1 MKINCPPN
9 WKKFSSF
16 YLVPLI
22 LIFAFLFSLAFADE
36 SEIIRLDRDE
46 FIKTALKNEPRH
58 KESQMSLIAK
68 EDKIGAI
75 KAGALLPKFELSMLS
90 GAVPGLR
97 KRVDSDGETIKIW
110 DFTEMGPFYGMNIQA
125 AQPLNYGQ
133 LQLGLKAARADLQQ
147 KKMELEGK
155 EHFKKVEFL
164 SYYYGYLLAIEMD
177 KLAQDGYNQMR
188 KAADKMEEALD
199 EEDESVSQM
208 DLLELKANFF
218 DIDKA
223 VLDAKS
229 GLKKARLATKF
240 ALGLPDSSMF
250 EPADSVLAAANDFVP
265 SLDSL
270 KKWASVYHPDIRRL
284 AAGLEAMSM
293 QMELAAAKFAP
304 EFFIIGEFE
313 YAKSWSGDRTSLSK
327 DAFAPDPV
335 NKVSGAFGIGLRYR
349 LNFWNQWEQ
358 YKSVRTDYRILR
370 QTESYANKGI
380 ELQIEEKYEDFLV
393 AKNKLESARNAL
405 RATEGMLKGA
415 ALQYDINPSK
425 TSGLLASAYRK
436 NLLMKKDYYFAVYE
450 YNMAVARLFAQAG
463 YSN

>member
-1 MKINCPPN
+1 
-9 WKKFSSF
+9 
-16 YLVPLI
+16 VPLI
-22 LIFAFLFSLAFADE
+22 LILAFLFSFSFADGGE
-36 SEIIRLDRDE
+36 VVRLNRDE
-46 FIKTALKNEPRH
+46 FVKTALKNDPRF
-58 KESQMSLIAK
+58 KENQMSILAK
-68 EDKIGAI
+68 EERVGLI
-75 KAGALLPKFELSMLS
+75 KAGALLPKFEFSMLS
-90 GAVPGLR
+90 GVVPGLK
-97 KRVDSDGETIKIW
+97 KRYDSDDGETVKIW

-147 KKMELEGK
+147 KRMELEGK
-155 EHFKKVEFL
+155 EHFKKTEFL

-177 KLAQDGYNQMR
+177 KLAQDGYKQMS

-199 EEDESVSQM
+199 NDEEGVSQM
-208 DLLELKANFF
+208 DLLELKAGFF
-218 DIDKA
+218 EIDKA

-229 GLKKARLATKF
+229 GLKKARLAAKF

-250 EPADSVLAAANDFVP
+250 EPADSLLAAADDFVP

-270 KKWASVYHPDIRRL
+270 KKWANTYHPDIRRL
-284 AAGLEAMSM
+284 AAGLEATNM

-304 EFFIIGEFE
+304 EFFILGEFE

-327 DAFAPDPV
+327 NTFAPDPV
-335 NKVSGAFGIGLRYR
+335 NKISGAFGIGLRYR

-358 YKSVRTDYRILR
+358 YKMARIDYRILR

-380 ELQIEEKYEDFLV
+380 ELQIEEKYEDFIV
-393 AKNKLESARNAL
+393 AKSKLESARNAL

-415 ALQYDINPSK
+415 ALQYDINPGK
-425 TSGLLASAYRK
+425 TSGLLASTYKK

>member
-1 MKINCPPN
+1 
-9 WKKFSSF
+9 
-16 YLVPLI
+16 VPLI
-22 LIFAFLFSLAFADE
+22 FIFAFLFSFAFADE
-36 SEIIRLDRDE
+36 SEVVRLNRDE
-46 FIKTALKNEPRH
+46 FIKTALKNEPRF
-58 KESQMSLIAK
+58 KESQMAILAK
-68 EDKIGAI
+68 EDRIEVI

-97 KRVDSDGETIKIW
+97 KRIDSDGETIKIW
-110 DFTEMGPFYGMNIQA
+110 DFTEMGPFFGMNIQA

-155 EHFKKVEFL
+155 EHFKKTEFL

-177 KLAQDGYNQMR
+177 KLAQDGYSQMR
-188 KAADKMEEALD
+188 KAADKMEEAFD
-199 EEDESVSQM
+199 EGDESVSQM
-208 DLLELKANFF
+208 DLLELKAGFF
-218 DIDKA
+218 EIDKA

-270 KKWASVYHPDIRRL
+270 KNWASAYHPDIRRL
-284 AAGLEAMSM
+284 IAGLEAVSM
-293 QMELAAAKFAP
+293 QMELAAARFAP
-304 EFFIIGEFE
+304 EFFIMGEFE

-327 DAFAPDPV
+327 NTFAPDPV
-335 NKVSGAFGIGLRYR
+335 NKISGAFGIGVRYR
-349 LNFWNQWEQ
+349 LNFWNQWEL
-358 YKSVRTDYRILR
+358 YKSARTDYRILR

>member
-1 MKINCPPN
+1 
-9 WKKFSSF
+9 
-16 YLVPLI
+16 VPLI
-22 LIFAFLFSLAFADE
+22 LILALLFSFSFADE
-36 SEIIRLDRDE
+36 SEVIRLNRDE
-46 FIKTALKNEPRH
+46 FVRTALKKDPRFQ
-58 KESQMSLIAK
+58 ENQMAILAK
-68 EDKIGAI
+68 EERIELI
-75 KAGALLPKFELSMLS
+75 KAGALLPKLELSMLS
-90 GAVPGLR
+90 GLVPGLK
-97 KRVDSDGETIKIW
+97 KRIDSDGETVKIW
-110 DFTEMGPFYGMNIQA
+110 DFTEMGPFYGMNLQA

-155 EHFKKVEFL
+155 EHFKKIELL

-208 DLLELKANFF
+208 DLLELKAGFF
-218 DIDKA
+218 EIDKA
-223 VLDAKS
+223 VLDAKA

-240 ALGLPDSSMF
+240 ALGLTDSAMF

-270 KKWASVYHPDIRRL
+270 KKWANSYHPDIRRL
-284 AAGLEAMSM
+284 IAGLEATSM

-304 EFFIIGEFE
+304 EFFIMGEFE

-327 DAFAPDPV
+327 NTFAPDPV
-335 NKVSGAFGIGLRYR
+335 NKISGAFGIGLRYK

-358 YKSVRTDYRILR
+358 YKSARIDYRILR
-370 QTESYANKGI
+370 QTESYASKGI

-393 AKNKLESARNAL
+393 AKSKLESARNAL

-425 TSGLLASAYRK
+425 TSGLLANTYRK

-450 YNMAVARLFAQAG
+450 YNMAVAKLFAQAG
-463 YSN
+463 YFN

>member
-1 MKINCPPN
+1 
-9 WKKFSSF
+9 
-16 YLVPLI
+16 VPLI
-22 LIFAFLFSLAFADE
+22 LIFAVLFSLSFADE
-36 SEIIRLDRDE
+36 SSVIRLNRDE
-46 FIKTALKNEPRH
+46 FVKTALKNEPRF
-58 KESQMSLIAK
+58 KESQMAVLAK
-68 EDKIGAI
+68 EDRIEAI
-75 KAGALLPKFELSMLS
+75 KAGALLPKFEFSMLS

-97 KRVDSDGETIKIW
+97 KRIDSDGETIKIW
-110 DFTEMGPFYGMNIQA
+110 DFTEMGPFWGMNIQA

-155 EHFKKVEFL
+155 EHLKKVEFL

-177 KLAQDGYNQMR
+177 KLAQDGYNQMH

-208 DLLELKANFF
+208 DLLELKAGFF
-218 DIDKA
+218 EIDKA

-240 ALGLPDSSMF
+240 ALGLPDSAMF

-270 KKWASVYHPDIRRL
+270 KNWANVYHPDIRRL
-284 AAGLEAMSM
+284 TAGLEAMSM

-304 EFFIIGEFE
+304 EFFIMGEFE

-327 DAFAPDPV
+327 NTFAPDPV
-335 NKVSGAFGIGLRYR
+335 NKISGAFGIGLRYR

-358 YKSVRTDYRILR
+358 YKSARTDYRILR
-370 QTESYANKGI
+370 QTESYASKGI
-380 ELQIEEKYEDFLV
+380 ELQIEEKYEDFIV
-393 AKNKLESARNAL
+393 AKSKLESARNAL

-415 ALQYDINPSK
+415 ALQYDINPGK
-425 TSGLLASAYRK
+425 TSGLLANTYRK

-450 YNMAVARLFAQAG
+450 YNMALARLFAQAG
-463 YSN
+463 YFN

>member
-1 MKINCPPN
+1 
-9 WKKFSSF
+9 
-16 YLVPLI
+16 VPLI
-22 LIFAFLFSLAFADE
+22 LIFAFLFSLSFAGE
-36 SEIIRLDRDE
+36 GEIIRLNRDE
-46 FIKTALKNEPRH
+46 FVKTALKNEPRF
-58 KESQMSLIAK
+58 KESQMSILAK
-68 EDKIGAI
+68 EDRIGAI
-75 KAGALLPKFELSMLS
+75 KAGALLPKLELSMLS

-97 KRVDSDGETIKIW
+97 RRIDSYGETVKIW
-110 DFTEMGPFYGMNIQA
+110 DFTEMGPFFGMNIQA

-208 DLLELKANFF
+208 DLLELKAGFF
-218 DIDKA
+218 EIDKA

-229 GLKKARLATKF
+229 GLKKARLATRF

-270 KKWASVYHPDIRRL
+270 KNWANVYHPDIRRL
-284 AAGLEAMSM
+284 AAGLEATSM
-293 QMELAAAKFAP
+293 QMELAAARFAP
-304 EFFIIGEFE
+304 EFFIMGEFE

-327 DAFAPDPV
+327 NTFAPDPV
-335 NKVSGAFGIGLRYR
+335 NKISGAFGIGMRYR

-358 YKSVRTDYRILR
+358 YKSARTDYRILR

-380 ELQIEEKYEDFLV
+380 ELQIEEKYEDFVV
-393 AKNKLESARNAL
+393 AKSKLESARNAL

-425 TSGLLASAYRK
+425 TAGLLASTYRK

-450 YNMAVARLFAQAG
+450 YNMALARLFAQAG
-463 YSN
+463 YFN

>member
-1 MKINCPPN
+1 M
-9 WKKFSSF
+9 
-16 YLVPLI
+16 PLI
-22 LIFAFLFSLAFADE
+22 LIFAFLFSLSFADE
-36 SEIIRLDRDE
+36 GEIIRLNRDD
-46 FIKTALKNEPRH
+46 FVKIALKTEPRF
-58 KESQMSLIAK
+58 KESQMAILAK
-68 EDKIGAI
+68 EDRIGVI

-97 KRVDSDGETIKIW
+97 KRIDSDGETVKIW
-110 DFTEMGPFYGMNIQA
+110 DFTQMGPFYGMNIQA

-155 EHFKKVEFL
+155 EHFKKTEFL

-188 KAADKMEEALD
+188 KAADKMEDALD
-199 EEDESVSQM
+199 EGDESVSQM
-208 DLLELKANFF
+208 DLLELKAGFF
-218 DIDKA
+218 EIDKA

-240 ALGLPDSSMF
+240 ALGLPDSSSF
-250 EPADSVLAAANDFVP
+250 EPADSALAAANDFVP

-270 KKWASVYHPDIRRL
+270 KKWANVYHPDIRRL
-284 AAGLEAMSM
+284 TAGLEAMSM

-327 DAFAPDPV
+327 NTFAPDPV
-335 NKVSGAFGIGLRYR
+335 NNISGTFGIGLRYR
-349 LNFWNQWEQ
+349 LNFWSHWEQ

-370 QTESYANKGI
+370 QTESYASKGI
-380 ELQIEEKYEDFLV
+380 ELQIEEKYEDFIV
-393 AKNKLESARNAL
+393 AKSKLESARNAL

-415 ALQYDINPSK
+415 ALQYDINPGK
-425 TSGLLASAYRK
+425 TSGLLASAYRR